1 MHGWHTSAGNR
12 RTAEPNR
19 QPHRATSAHGADGAA
34 SSATILQRQ
43 AERDRR
49 ISASGVATMT
59 AMGTSDKRYGTK
71 SGSGSN
77 EPKHDEKKESPE
89 RGWVSRQGGDQS
101 RGEEDRQD
109 RDRHVRD
116 EEKPE

>member
-1 MHGWHTSAGNR
+1 MDTKQ
-12 RTAEPNR
+12 T
-19 QPHRATSAHGADGAA
+19 
-34 SSATILQRQ
+34 
-43 AERDRR
+43 
-49 ISASGVATMT
+49 
-59 AMGTSDKRYGTK
+59 RYGHN

-101 RGEEDRQD
+101 RGDEDRHD